1 MSAPPSGVSAAVPVG
16 ETDAAAASR
25 VRIGY
30 AWYVVGVLVL
40 AQTFSFLD
48 RMIMGLLVGP
58 IRESF
63 QISDTQYSLLAG
75 LAFTLFYAV
84 MGLPLARIA
93 DARSRRNLIAVGIA
107 VWSAMTAVCG
117 LARGF
122 WTLFAARV
130 GVGVGEATLGPAAFS
145 MITDYFPKHLLAR
158 ALSVYMMGVTFGSG
172 LAYMLGGSV
181 VAYVQ
186 EAGNVHLP
194 VLGELE
200 GWQLTFFIVGLPG
213 MLVAALMMATV
224 REPRRRGTGAGAAG
238 AIPLPEAVRYVWD
251 RRRAYGA
258 HILGISIFIMV
269 VYALNLW
276 GPTYFIR
283 TFGYTPPEAGWT
295 FGLVMIV
302 AGTAGLLLA
311 GILADAWLRRG
322 VQDAY
327 IRTIA
332 LSMLAMWPC
341 VVVVGFVQS
350 DVQAILALSLA
361 VFFSAFQGGIA
372 VGALQLMTPNR
383 LRGQVAA
390 LYFLVA
396 NLLGLGLGPTVVAAA
411 TDYVFGY
418 DAAIGLSIALCGGV
432 LCPLGAFILWRGL
445 PGIRALLVTQLAA
458 MSDPPELDA
467 SGVR

>member
-1 MSAPPSGVSAAVPVG
+1 MTQAGAAEPAPHVG
-16 ETDAAAASR
+16 L
-25 VRIGY
+25 GY

-48 RMIMGLLVGP
+48 RMIMGLLVEP

-75 LAFTLFYAV
+75 LAFTLFYAI

-93 DARSRRNLIAVGIA
+93 DAKSRRNLIAIGIA
-107 VWSAMTAVCG
+107 VWSAMTALCG
-117 LARGF
+117 LAKGF

-145 MITDYFPKHLLAR
+145 MITDYFPKHMLAR

-172 LAYMLGGSV
+172 LAYMLGGAV

-186 EAGNVHLP
+186 EVGNIP
-194 VLGELE
+194 VPLLGELE
-200 GWQLTFFIVGLPG
+200 GWQLTFFIVGIPG
-213 MLVAALMMATV
+213 LLVALLMVATV
-224 REPRRRGTGAGAAG
+224 REPRRRGTGTTTV
-238 AIPLPEAVRYVWD
+238 IPLPEAVRYVWQ
-251 RRRAYGA
+251 RRSAYGS
-258 HILGISIFIMV
+258 HIFGISIFIMV

-283 TFGYTPPEAGWT
+283 TFGYTAPQAGWT

-311 GILADAWLRRG
+311 GVIADAWLKRG
-322 VQDAY
+322 IQDAY

-341 VVVVGFVQS
+341 VIAVGFVQT
-350 DVQAILALSLA
+350 DAQAIVALSLA

-390 LYFLVA
+390 VYFLVA
-396 NLLGLGLGPTVVAAA
+396 NLLGLGLGPTVVAMA

-445 PGIRALLVTQLAA
+445 PGIRELLVAQLSA
-458 MSDPPELDA
+458 MSDDPELDPK
-467 SGVR
+467 GEQ

>member
-1 MSAPPSGVSAAVPVG
+1 MSPPPAPSPAAV
-16 ETDAAAASR
+16 AAGPAVTAG
-25 VRIGY
+25 IGY

-58 IRESF
+58 IRQSF

-75 LAFTLFYAV
+75 LAFTLFYAI

-107 VWSAMTAVCG
+107 VWSAMTALCG
-117 LARGF
+117 MAKGF

-158 ALSVYMMGVTFGSG
+158 ALSIYMMGVTFGSG
-172 LAYMLGGSV
+172 LAYMLGGAV
-181 VAYVQ
+181 IAYV
-186 EAGNVHLP
+186 ETMGNVHLP
-194 VLGELE
+194 VLGEVE
-200 GWQLTFFIVGLPG
+200 GWQLTFFIVGVPG
-213 MLVAALMMATV
+213 LLVAALMVATV
-224 REPRRRGTGAGAAG
+224 REPARRGISANAA
-238 AIPLPEAVRYVWD
+238 AIPLPEAARYVWD

-283 TFGYTPPEAGWT
+283 TFGYTPASAGWT
-295 FGLVMIV
+295 FGLIMIG

-311 GILADAWLRRG
+311 GVIADAWMRHG

-327 IRTIA
+327 IRTIG
-332 LSMLAMWPC
+332 LSMVAMWPC
-341 VVVVGFVQS
+341 VVAVGFVGS
-350 DVQAILALSLA
+350 DLQAIIALSLA

-372 VGALQLMTPNR
+372 AGALQLMTPNR

-390 LYFLVA
+390 VYFLVA
-396 NLLGLGLGPTVVAAA
+396 NLLGMGVGPTVVALT

-418 DAAIGLSIALCGGV
+418 DAAIGKSIALSGGL
-432 LCPLGAFILWRGL
+432 LCPLGAFILWRGM
-445 PGIRALLVTQLAA
+445 PGIRALLAEQLAA
-458 MSDPPELDA
+458 METPTQPLE
-467 SGVR
+467 RKTP